1 MTHRSIL
8 VAVVA
13 TFSLFAVHAQEVS
26 GYGYLEMPVSARVLA
41 LGGTSI
47 SIVEPDLSLAEQNPA
62 LLCPQMEGQMVLAY
76 TNYMAGIQMGYAAYA
91 DRFLE
96 VGAWSAAMRFVDYGH
111 FDGYDNQGFATGSFS
126 VKDFCLEGAI
136 GYPVND
142 RLNIGAQAKFLY
154 TSYESYNAFAMG
166 VDLGLNY
173 YNEVTGNSF
182 SMTLTNLGGQFKALY
197 DERKEKLP
205 TQLNLGWSRELLHL
219 PLCVSVTAYHLFD
232 WHHDYLDANGR
243 EHSYSNA
250 EQVLNHLIFGLEWT
264 ASQHFWLG
272 ASYNYRH
279 QRRFSGQGGFL
290 RGVALGTGIN
300 YNQFSF
306 QVAYASTNRADG
318 TMTFQLGYT
327 F

>member
-1 MTHRSIL
+1 MTVRRSL
-8 VAVVA
+8 LASVAA
-13 TFSLFAVHAQEVS
+13 FSLLAAQAQDVT
-26 GYGYLEMPVSARVLA
+26 GYGYLELPASARGLA

-47 SIVEPDLSLAEQNPA
+47 SVVEPDLSLAEQNPA

-96 VGAWSAAMRFVDYGH
+96 VGAWSAAMRYVDYGH
-111 FDGYDNQGFATGSFS
+111 FDGYDTQGLATGSFS
-126 VKDFCLEGAI
+126 VKDFCLEGAV
-136 GYPVND
+136 GYPLND
-142 RLNIGAQAKFLY
+142 RWNIGAQSKFLY

-166 VDLGLNY
+166 VDLGINY

-182 SMTLTNLGGQFKALY
+182 SATLTNLGGQFKSLY

-205 TQLNLGWSRELLHL
+205 TQLNLGWSQELMHL
-219 PLCVSVTAYHLFD
+219 PLCISVTAYHLFD
-232 WHHDYLDANGR
+232 WDQDYRDGNGQ
-243 EHSYSNA
+243 EHSYTNA
-250 EQVLNHLIFGLEWT
+250 EQVLNHLIFGVEWT
-264 ASQHFWLG
+264 ASQHFWLA

-290 RGVALGTGIN
+290 RGVALGAGIN
-300 YNQFSF
+300 YRAASF

-318 TMTFQLGYT
+318 TLTFQLGYT